1 MALISQVAI
10 ANMALAHIGNK
21 AIIANFEE
29 KSAEAK
35 QLKLWY
41 DPSRLQTLEAFD
53 WSFARKRD
61 ALAEHS
67 DDPPDEWAYR
77 YVFPAD
83 CVTFRRIYNPVGEAA
98 DPVPYRMELS
108 ENGEERTILT
118 NLGEASGI
126 YTFDQQT
133 VSLFSWHFVDMLAY
147 RIAHNIAFA
156 LTGKRRIKA
165 DMLTQFNVLLAAAP
179 AQNANEEQRDLPRQ
193 APWIEG
199 R

>member
-1 MALISQVAI
+1 MALISKVAI

-41 DPSRLQTLEAFD
+41 DPSRLETLETFD
-53 WSFARKRD
+53 WSFARRRA

-67 DDPPDEWAYR
+67 DDPPDEWSYR
-77 YVFPAD
+77 YVMPAD
-83 CVTFRRIYNPVGEAA
+83 CVAFRRIYNPLGDAA

-118 NLGEASGI
+118 NLEEAYGI
-126 YTFDQQT
+126 YTFDQEA
-133 VSLFSWHFVDMLAY
+133 VSLFSWHFVKMLSYA
-147 RIAHNIAFA
+147 IAGNIAFA
-156 LTGKRRIKA
+156 LTGKRSIKA
-165 DMLTQFNVLLAAAP
+165 DMIQQFTGLLAAAP
-179 AQNANEEQRDLPRQ
+179 AQNANEEQRDLPRE
-193 APWIEG
+193 APWIEA